1 MNEKLQ
7 MTTRARFGAATRAQL
22 NGALLEALA
31 ASGRTCETCLE
42 VQTDVSV
49 NPEGGEFVEAASFPA
64 RTVQKLDAHFRSH
77 WKDDYERVD
86 LSSR

>member
-1 MNEKLQ
+1 MTEKLR

-22 NGALLEALA
+22 NRALLEALA
-31 ASGRTCETCLE
+31 ASGRTCETCVE
-42 VQTDVSV
+42 IQQDVLV

-77 WKDDYERVD
+77 WKDAYEQVAP
-86 LSSR
+86 